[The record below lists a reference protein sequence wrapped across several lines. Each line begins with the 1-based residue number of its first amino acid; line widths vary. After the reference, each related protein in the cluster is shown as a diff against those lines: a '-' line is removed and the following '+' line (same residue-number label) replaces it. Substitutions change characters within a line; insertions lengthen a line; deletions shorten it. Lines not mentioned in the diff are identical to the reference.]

1 MQPQPDDPIIV
12 FLPDQ
17 TATEAL
23 AQHLAPYALPGD
35 VLLLSGEI
43 GAGKS
48 CFARAFIRSRLG
60 QMVDVPSPTYT
71 LVQTYE
77 LDDISICH
85 ADLYRLSHP
94 DELHELGLLDAPQA
108 ICLIEWPER
117 GGAMWPKAALHLTF
131 TPENEGRNLRA
142 TGHPRLLAA
151 LRAASHG

>member
-1 MQPQPDDPIIV
+1 MQRQSDDQIIV

-23 AQHLAPYALPGD
+23 AQHLAPHVLPGD
-35 VLLLSGEI
+35 MLLLSGEI

-71 LVQTYE
+71 LVQTY
-77 LDDISICH
+77 DSDVISICH
-85 ADLYRLSHP
+85 ADLYRLSHA

-117 GGAMWPKAALHLTF
+117 GSALWPETALHLTF
-131 TPENEGRNLRA
+131 TPQYEGRNLRA

-151 LRAASHG
+151 LRAAAHG